1 MAKKALLI
9 AACILL
15 SACAP
20 RAAQSVTETVPAAAI
35 SPSLSAVS
43 TTPELSGTT
52 PVDLTPTRQPT
63 IAFTASAPADC
74 QVVPVVPT
82 IDTLTQHNVPAEAS
96 YDHAYGAES
105 PGVTILSYCSYQ
117 NPTCRTLNANLAEIQ
132 QRYSNSVRVILRQYP
147 RPDVENKSLLAA
159 YAAEAA
165 ALEDHYWE
173 MNNLLYTQQSDW
185 LDLSPD
191 EFQTWLTVQAES
203 MGISDAQWKAALGD
217 ERVIAAIDQTLQDAA
232 GLQIQSTPVLFYN
245 HIIVKSAVDVDSLTV
260 LLDYFLLPEK
270 AYSACPPQVV
280 DPSKSYSAIFKT
292 EKGEIIF
299 DLFPQIAP
307 LSVNNFVFLAREG
320 WYNHTSFFRVIP
332 GFVAQGGDPSNSGL
346 GTPGYGIELEVDP
359 AYRFDALGLL
369 ALSHDSAGL
378 SGSQFF
384 ITYSALPEMDGQFTI
399 IGRIRSGMDV
409 LNSFRPRNPESDE
422 ILLPAE
428 ALISVTIKEE

>member
-1 MAKKALLI
+1 VANKIHLV
-9 AACILL
+9 AACLLL

-20 RAAQSVTETVPAAAI
+20 LAARSVTETLPPSATTPSIAAV
-35 SPSLSAVS
+35 LN
-43 TTPELSGTT
+43 TPELSGTA
-52 PVDLTPTRQPT
+52 PASLTPTIQPT
-63 IAFTASAPADC
+63 IAFTASAPAHC
-74 QVVPVVPT
+74 QVLPVVPA
-82 IDTLTQHNVPAEAS
+82 IDTLAEYNVPAEAS

-105 PGVTILSYCSYQ
+105 PKVTILSYCSYQ
-117 NPTCRTLNANLAEIQ
+117 NPVCQTLIANLAEIQ
-132 QRYSNSVRVILRQYP
+132 QRNADSVRVILRQYP
-147 RPDVENKSLLAA
+147 RPDVEDKSIVAA

-165 ALEDHYWE
+165 ALENHYWE
-173 MNNLLYTQQSDW
+173 MNNRLYSQQTDW
-185 LDLSPD
+185 LKLDPD
-191 EFQTWLTVQAES
+191 EFQTWLAAQAAS
-203 MGISDAQWKAALGD
+203 MGISAAEWESNLKD
-217 ERVIAAIDQTLQDAA
+217 ERVIAAIGQTLQDAVP
-232 GLQIQSTPVLFYN
+232 LQIQSTPVLFYN

-270 AYSACPPQVV
+270 AYSACPPQVL
-280 DPSKSYSAIFKT
+280 DPIKRYSATFET

-299 DLFPQIAP
+299 DLYPQIAP

-320 WYNHTSFFRVIP
+320 WYDNTSFFRVIP

-359 AYRFDALGLL
+359 AYRFDAPGLL

-384 ITYSALPEMDGQFTI
+384 INYAALPEMDGQFTI
-399 IGRIRSGMDV
+399 IGRIRSGMEV
-409 LNSFRPRNPESDE
+409 LNSFRPRNPETDE